1 MKYQNFLLNTL
12 KLSSNRIRR
21 QRSSMSSMAN
31 YVENMMDDVYPN
43 FRNIVNK
50 LEAPAKQLVREK
62 TILEDEECQKLLDYL
77 VENKMYAQACA
88 FSLGLSS
95 GRRKAE
101 LIRLKVSYIKDEY
114 LKYGSL
120 YKTPEKIK
128 SKGKG
133 GGKYIFVYI
142 IKNKFKPYFDLWM
155 EERTRLGVPEDI
167 DEIFVNK
174 RNGVWEPAKISLLDS
189 WAMKFSEILD
199 IDFYWH
205 STRHA
210 FTTEMVKNNVPASV
224 IKDIVSW
231 ESTDMVDLYTDIDV
245 DDKLGEYFGE
255 EGIKKVESKSLS
267 DL

>member
-1 MKYQNFLLNTL
+1 MNL
-12 KLSSNRIRR
+12 I
-21 QRSSMSSMAN
+21 M
-31 YVENMMDDVYPN
+31 
-43 FRNIVNK
+43 I
-50 LEAPAKQLVREK
+50 
-62 TILEDEECQKLLDYL
+62 
-77 VENKMYAQACA
+77 

-155 EERTRLGVPEDI
+155 EERKRLGVPEDI
-167 DEIFVNK
+167 DEIFVSK